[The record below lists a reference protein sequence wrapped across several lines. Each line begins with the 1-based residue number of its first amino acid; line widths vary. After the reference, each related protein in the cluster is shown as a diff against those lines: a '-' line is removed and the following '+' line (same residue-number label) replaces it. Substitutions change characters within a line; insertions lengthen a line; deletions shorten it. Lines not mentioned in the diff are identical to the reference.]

1 MNDDVISRAP
11 DAPGRPRQVWDAL
24 RVYFGLGLLGVL
36 GLLWS
41 LLAVPLYY
49 LLPRRTGLTF
59 GRWLIHTAFRWY
71 LRTLSAIGACRFDL
85 SALDALHGQPPMI
98 VAPNHPSLIDAVLVI
113 SRLPG
118 LACIM
123 KADILDNPSL
133 GAGARLAR
141 YIRNDALRNMI
152 HLAVADLHAGHHLLL
167 FPEGTRSTA
176 RPIGPVRG
184 SVGLI
189 AKQAQVP
196 VQTVFIE
203 TDSPFLTKGWPLVQ
217 RPLLPITY
225 RVRLGKRFD
234 PPQDVQAFAVA
245 IEAYFQD
252 ALADAMLP
260 RLLPQGGATAP
271 HCAAPTDDHD
281 CTDV

>member
-1 MNDDVISRAP
+1 MNDDVIRAAP
-11 DAPGRPRQVWDAL
+11 IPGRLRTAWDAA

-36 GLLWS
+36 GFLWS

-49 LLPRRTGLTF
+49 LLPRRPGLAL
-59 GRWLIHTAFRWY
+59 GRGLIHHAFRFY
-71 LRTLSAIGACRFDL
+71 LRTLAAIGACRFDL
-85 SALDALHGQPPMI
+85 SALDALRGQPPMI

-123 KADILDNPSL
+123 KASILDNPSL

-141 YIRNDALRNMI
+141 YIRNDSLRNMI
-152 HLAVADLHAGHHLLL
+152 NLAVADLHEGHHLLL
-167 FPEGTRSTA
+167 FPEGTRST
-176 RPIGPVRG
+176 RLPIGAVRG

-203 TDSPFLTKGWPLVQ
+203 TDSPFLAKGWPLLR
-217 RPLLPITY
+217 RPQLPITY
-225 RVRLGKRFD
+225 RLRLGRRFD
-234 PPQDVQAFAVA
+234 APQDVQSFVA
-245 IEAYFQD
+245 ELEAYFRTM
-252 ALADAMLP
+252 LADACLP
-260 RLLPQGGATAP
+260 DPLIETQ
-271 HCAAPTDDHD
+271 DDD
-281 CTDV
+281 

>member
-1 MNDDVISRAP
+1 MNDEAISHAP
-11 DAPGRPRQVWDAL
+11 DDHGRLRLAWDAL
-24 RVYFGLGLLGVL
+24 RVYFGLGLLGVM

-41 LLAVPLYY
+41 LLAAPLYY
-49 LLPRRTGLTF
+49 VLPRKTGLVV
-59 GRWLIHTAFRWY
+59 GRWLIHTAFRFY
-71 LRTLSAIGACRFDL
+71 LRTLAAIGACRFDL
-85 SALDALHGQPPMI
+85 SALDALQGQAPMI

-123 KADILDNPSL
+123 KAEILDNPSL

-152 HLAVADLHAGHHLLL
+152 HLAVADLRAGHHLLL
-167 FPEGTRSTA
+167 FPEGTRSTS

-203 TDSPFLTKGWPLVQ
+203 TDSPFLSKGWPLLQ

-225 RVRLGKRFD
+225 RLRLGKRFA
-234 PPQDVQAFAVA
+234 PPQDVQAFVA
-245 IEAYFQD
+245 EIEAYFQG
-252 ALADAMLP
+252 ALVDAMLP
-260 RLLPQGGATAP
+260 QPLPPGDGAGASDD
-271 HCAAPTDDHD
+271 CGCTDDG
-281 CTDV
+281 CR

>member
-1 MNDDVISRAP
+1 MNEDVMTQ
-11 DAPGRPRQVWDAL
+11 DAVAVSLLRSAWDMT
-24 RVYFGLGLLGVL
+24 RVFFGLGLLGVM

-49 LLPRRTGLTF
+49 LLPRRAGLVV
-59 GRWLIHTAFRWY
+59 GRWLIHTAFRVY
-71 LRTLSAIGACRFDL
+71 LRTLSLIGACRFDL
-85 SALDALHGQPPMI
+85 SALDALRDQPPMI

-123 KADILDNPSL
+123 KSSIVDNPSL

-141 YIRNDALRNMI
+141 YIRNDALRSMI
-152 HLAVADLHAGHHLLL
+152 HLAVADLRAGHHLLL

-176 RPIGPVRG
+176 RPIGPIRG
-184 SVGLI
+184 SVALI

-203 TDSPFLTKGWPLVQ
+203 TDSPFLAKGWPLLR
-217 RPLLPITY
+217 RPQLPITY

-234 PPQDVQAFAVA
+234 PPTDAQAFVTE
-245 IEAYFQD
+245 IDTYFREAW
-252 ALADAMLP
+252 A
-260 RLLPQGGATAP
+260 GATLP
-271 HCAAPTDDHD
+271 EPLAASSRDDGS
-281 CTDV
+281 TV

>member
-1 MNDDVISRAP
+1 
-11 DAPGRPRQVWDAL
+11 
-24 RVYFGLGLLGVL
+24 LLGFM

-49 LLPRRTGLTF
+49 VLPRKAGLVV
-59 GRWLIHTAFRWY
+59 GRWLIHTAFRFY

-85 SALDALHGQPPMI
+85 SALDALHGQAPMI

-123 KADILDNPSL
+123 KAEILDNPSL

-152 HLAVADLHAGHHLLL
+152 QLAVTDLRAGHHLLL
-167 FPEGTRSTA
+167 FPEGTRSSR
-176 RPIGPVRG
+176 RPIGTVRG

-203 TDSPFLTKGWPLVQ
+203 TDSAFLTKGWPLLQ
-217 RPLLPITY
+217 RPQLPITY
-225 RVRLGKRFD
+225 RLRLGRRFE
-234 PPQDVQAFAVA
+234 PPQDVQAFVA
-245 IEAYFQD
+245 EIEAYFQE

-260 RLLPQGGATAP
+260 QALPLDPAGRATGTDA
-271 HCAAPTDDHD
+271 HACADD
-281 CTDV
+281 

>member
-1 MNDDVISRAP
+1 MNDEAISHAP
-11 DAPGRPRQVWDAL
+11 DDHGRLRLAWDAL
-24 RVYFGLGLLGVL
+24 RVYFGLGLLGVM

-41 LLAVPLYY
+41 LLAAPLYY
-49 LLPRRTGLTF
+49 VLPRKTGLVV
-59 GRWLIHTAFRWY
+59 GRWLIHTAFRFY
-71 LRTLSAIGACRFDL
+71 LRTLAAIGACRFDL
-85 SALDALHGQPPMI
+85 SALDALQGQAPMI

-123 KADILDNPSL
+123 KAEILDNPSL

-152 HLAVADLHAGHHLLL
+152 HLAVADLRAGHHLLL
-167 FPEGTRSTA
+167 FPEGTRSTS

-196 VQTVFIE
+196 VQTVLSKPTRPFSARAGRCCNGRCCPSLIVCGWASVSRRRK
-203 TDSPFLTKGWPLVQ
+203 TCKLSSPRS
-217 RPLLPITY
+217 RPISRAHWSMPCCPSHCHRAMAPVPATTAAA
-225 RVRLGKRFD
+225 RMM
-234 PPQDVQAFAVA
+234 
-245 IEAYFQD
+245 D
-252 ALADAMLP
+252 A
-260 RLLPQGGATAP
+260 
-271 HCAAPTDDHD
+271 DD
-281 CTDV
+281 